1 MDLTVVIPS
10 VGLRA
15 LLRTCLA
22 HLGAAFAALEGL
34 SATAVVVDN
43 SSDPP
48 YRSEELGGGVDI
60 VRFDVPRP
68 FSVACNAGASHR
80 PASRLLFLNNDVLL
94 LPAALSEMM
103 NLLDEAGGGVC
114 GTRLVLPDDTIQH
127 CGVRFD
133 AGPRGPFHIHHGRPT
148 AVVPREQGPFQAVT
162 GAALMIDGALFDRLG
177 GFDSAYPFG
186 YEDVDLCLRARQ
198 LGAPVLCAQSHDSLH
213 FESTSN
219 RNPNRHSAS
228 RKLFFERWGGRFTID
243 GDREQ

>member
-22 HLGAAFAALEGL
+22 HVDAALAALAGIEA
-34 SATAVVVDN
+34 SVVVVDN
-43 SSDPP
+43 ATTPP
-48 YRSEELGGGVDI
+48 YRREELGGSLELL
-60 VRFDVPRP
+60 RFDLPHS
-68 FSVACNAGASHR
+68 FSAACNAGARLR

-94 LPAALSEMM
+94 VPPALREMM
-103 NLLDEAGGGVC
+103 SMLDRAGAGIC

-148 AVVPREQGPFQAVT
+148 AIVSRQQGVFQAVT
-162 GAALMIDGALFDRLG
+162 GAALLIDGGLFERLG
-177 GFDSAYPFG
+177 GFDLAYPFG

-198 LGAPVLCAQSHDSLH
+198 LGAPVLCAQSHDSVH
-213 FESTSN
+213 FESSSSQ
-219 RNPNRHSAS
+219 NPDRHGAS
-228 RKLFFERWGGRFTID
+228 QKVFFGRWQGRYTID
-243 GDREQ
+243 GDPDQ